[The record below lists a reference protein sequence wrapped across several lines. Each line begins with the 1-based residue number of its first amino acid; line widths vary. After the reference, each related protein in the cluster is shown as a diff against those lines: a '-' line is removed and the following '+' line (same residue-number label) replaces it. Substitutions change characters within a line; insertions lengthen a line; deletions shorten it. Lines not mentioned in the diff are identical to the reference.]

1 MPILPCGFYERYSL
15 GKNAAG
21 NDFPQ
26 DNSGA
31 NSHYGGRSIWGRLDA
46 IANRYH
52 WTIEYILWEISW
64 ANVQLMFADAVKTD
78 YKNDSDNHPNA
89 GNGSS
94 TPDVVNMDD
103 PNAIN
108 TLLIM
113 AGGKR

>member
-1 MPILPCGFYERYSL
+1 
-15 GKNAAG
+15 
-21 NDFPQ
+21 
-26 DNSGA
+26 
-31 NSHYGGRSIWGRLDA
+31 
-46 IANRYH
+46 
-52 WTIEYILWEISW
+52 
-64 ANVQLMFADAVKTD
+64 MFADAVKTD